1 MAENNDF
8 EEDFDKEFEEDSKKL
23 FSDRAV
29 FLKYRHKLTGEL
41 LVIKLEDEAP
51 EKTPEE
57 LAIPP
62 DPLEIHQFMMDAFI
76 VLANKL
82 AQNGKLHILEEL
94 LLKYKNLADDDD
106 DDNDNVDDDDD
117 DDDDDYYDLRNRLQ

>member
-1 MAENNDF
+1 MAENSDF
-8 EEDFDKEFEEDSKKL
+8 DKDFDKEFEEDSKKL

-41 LVIKLEDEAP
+41 LGLKLEDEAP
-51 EKTPEE
+51 EIPPEE

-62 DPLEIHQFMMDAFI
+62 DPLEIRQFMMEAFI

-94 LLKYKNLADDDD
+94 LLKYGKLSNDD